1 MSHPSNTEIDKNR
14 KNYLKVLH
22 EKRGRNVVAYYSG
35 FWLNREDADIL
46 EDDIGAMLDV
56 VQHLDPSQGLDL
68 LLHTPGGVIEAAEAI
83 GNYLRGVFGTDI
95 EVFVPMTAMSAG
107 TMIACLSRRIHMGK
121 QSSLGPID
129 PQIESFSVGDF
140 LDGIE
145 LAYEKMENPS
155 QRVSWSD
162 ILKEEITSYG
172 IGFIPR
178 CEKVV
183 ELSKEIVSNW
193 LKTGMFCEDG
203 GANVAECVTKKLSDY
218 KEMKSHDRKISIGK
232 AEKIGL
238 KVVDMGEDKE
248 LEELVLDIH
257 RAYIATLSASEASKI
272 IENHN
277 GIRRL
282 ITPLS

>member
-1 MSHPSNTEIDKNR
+1 MSHTSNTEIDKNR

-107 TMIACLSRRIHMGK
+107 TMIACASRKIHMGK

-129 PQIESFSVGDF
+129 PQIDGSVGNF